1 MGLLTGA
8 ASLTRF
14 AVEGELPASP
24 WDFIA
29 EQINRHS
36 FRDIDDTLDEF
47 SVGWVSVAN
56 MFDTTFAYSSYAAG
70 DYVVLTLRV
79 DERRVSPAVLKKFCQ
94 KEEERIKREQQIPRL
109 ARAAR
114 VEIRERLHAEL
125 LRKSPPI
132 PATYDLCWNL
142 GDSTVLFFSTSKKA
156 LALVEDIFKETFGLA
171 LILQIP
177 WLAGQRVL
185 GMDNQDKQRHF
196 DNLQPAVF
204 L

>member
-1 MGLLTGA
+1 MGLLIGA

-14 AVEGELPASP
+14 AVSGDLPSSP

-29 EQINRHS
+29 EQINRHT
-36 FRDIDDTLDEF
+36 FKDIDDTLDEY

-56 MFDTTFAYSSYAAG
+56 MFDTSFAYSSYAAG
-70 DYVVLTLRV
+70 DYVALTLRV

-109 ARAAR
+109 ARSAR
-114 VEIRERLHAEL
+114 VEIRERLQAEL

-142 GDSTVLFFSTSKKA
+142 GDGVVFFFSTSKKA
-156 LALVEDIFKETFGLA
+156 IALLEDLFKETFGLA

-177 WLAGQRVL
+177 WLAGQRVASAEAQS
-185 GMDNQDKQRHF
+185 NF
-196 DNLQPAVF
+196 DSLQPAV
-204 L
+204 LL

>member
-1 MGLLTGA
+1 MGLLTGS

-14 AVEGELPASP
+14 AVSGDLPSSP

-29 EQINRHS
+29 EQISRHS
-36 FRDIDDTLDEF
+36 FRDIDDTLDEY

-56 MFDTTFAYSSYAAG
+56 MFDSSFAYSSYAAG
-70 DYVVLTLRV
+70 DYVALTMRV
-79 DERRVSPAVLKKFCQ
+79 DERRVSSGVLIEFCP
-94 KEEERIKREQQIPRL
+94 KEAERIKREQQIPRL

-114 VEIRERLHAEL
+114 IEIRERLQAEL

-142 GDSTVLFFSTSKKA
+142 GDGVVFFFSTSKKA
-156 LALVEDIFKETFGLA
+156 IALLEDLFKETFGLA

-177 WLAGQRVL
+177 WLAGQRLASAEVQP
-185 GMDNQDKQRHF
+185 NF
-196 DNLQPAVF
+196 DNLQPAV
-204 L
+204 LL

>member
-1 MGLLTGA
+1 MGLLNGA

-14 AVEGELPASP
+14 AVEGDLPSSP
-24 WDFIA
+24 WNFIA
-29 EQINRHS
+29 EQISRHS
-36 FRDIDDTLDEF
+36 FRDIDDTIDEY

-56 MFDTTFAYSSYAAG
+56 MFDASFAYGSHAAG

-94 KEEERIKREQQIPRL
+94 KEEERIKREKQIPRL

-114 VEIRERLHAEL
+114 IEIRERLQAEL

-142 GDSTVLFFSTSKKA
+142 ADGIVLFFTTSKKTIA
-156 LALVEDIFKETFGLA
+156 LAEDLFKETFGLA
-171 LILQIP
+171 LVLQIP
-177 WLAGQRVL
+177 WLTGQRL
-185 GMDNQDKQRHF
+185 ASGEAERNF
-196 DNLQPAVF
+196 DSLQPAVF

>member
-1 MGLLTGA
+1 MGLLTGS

-14 AVEGELPASP
+14 AVSGDLPSSP

-29 EQINRHS
+29 EQISRHS
-36 FRDIDDTLDEF
+36 FRDIDDTLDEY

-56 MFDTTFAYSSYAAG
+56 MFDSSFAYSSYAAG
-70 DYVVLTLRV
+70 DYVALNLRV

-114 VEIRERLHAEL
+114 IEIRERLQAEL

-142 GDSTVLFFSTSKKA
+142 GDGVVFFFSTSKKA
-156 LALVEDIFKETFGLA
+156 IALLEDLFKETFGLA

-177 WLAGQRVL
+177 WLAGQRLASAEVQP
-185 GMDNQDKQRHF
+185 NF
-196 DNLQPAVF
+196 DNLQPAV
-204 L
+204 LL